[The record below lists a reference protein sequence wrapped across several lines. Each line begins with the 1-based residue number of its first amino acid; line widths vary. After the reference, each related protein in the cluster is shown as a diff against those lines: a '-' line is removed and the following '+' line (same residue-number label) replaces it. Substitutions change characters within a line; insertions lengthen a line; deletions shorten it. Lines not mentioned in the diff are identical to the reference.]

1 MPEKVTSLNRLKVT
15 LEYGS
20 YNICQ
25 NAVKMS
31 NHWLVRNVLML
42 KSPLSAVSSTGRCNA
57 ILNQGG
63 RCHETKN
70 SD

>member
-1 MPEKVTSLNRLKVT
+1 MLNLNKSCACGWT
-15 LEYGS
+15 LDKEISGWFTLLG
-20 YNICQ
+20 
-25 NAVKMS
+25 
-31 NHWLVRNVLML
+31 NHQGLLF
-42 KSPLSAVSSTGRCNA
+42 AVSSTGRCNA